1 MSPRTCAQCGDE
13 NGPFVRVGDLW
24 ICEDHVDP
32 KDGSIRRVDVKGG
45 HSALIDVADLP
56 LVSQYTWRPLK
67 GHNGK
72 LYAYAMAGRSAVY
85 MHRLIAGTPAGLETD
100 HVNGDG
106 LDNRRSNLRVA
117 TCSQNS
123 ANTWKPRRSDGST
136 ATSRF
141 KGVTWDRSRS
151 KWQAKITVDQHCKSL
166 GRYDS
171 EEEAARAYDAAAAA
185 RWGAFA
191 RLNFPV
197 TREAAA

>member
-1 MSPRTCAQCGDE
+1 MTAAVEAPAAVEPGVYDDVDGRTCRIEIEQGYSATINLGDKE
-13 NGPFVRVGDLW
+13 
-24 ICEDHVDP
+24 
-32 KDGSIRRVDVKGG
+32 
-45 HSALIDVADLP
+45 
-56 LVSQYTWRPLK
+56 LVTPYSWRLLR

-72 LYAYAMAGRSAVY
+72 VYAYAQTKSGPVY
-85 MHRLIAGTPAGLETD
+85 MHRLIARTPVGRETD
-100 HVNGDG
+100 HINGDG

-123 ANTWKPRRSDGST
+123 ANMWKPRRSDGSS

-171 EEEAARAYDAAAAA
+171 EEEAARAYDAAAVTH
-185 RWGAFA
+185 WGTFA
-191 RLNFPV
+191 RLNFPSNGEV
-197 TREAAA
+197 VA